1 MDSPITKLLVAG
13 LVGTVGAAALYFM
26 VSKSS
31 SKQHKSSSKK
41 KKRNKSSSKSTGGDS
56 VSLETAI
63 QIFTTIHQQMMGI
76 MQSMIMYEQQIR
88 QKAAG

>member
-41 KKRNKSSSKSTGGDS
+41 KK
-56 VSLETAI
+56 ETNPLPKVLVVI
-63 QIFTTIHQQMMGI
+63 VFL
-76 MQSMIMYEQQIR
+76 
-88 QKAAG
+88 